1 MPGMVSR
8 PRLRS
13 VFTALCL
20 YLMASLLI
28 GYFWVNAYTGNHGLE
43 AKKDLDQQIA
53 ELSAEL
59 SRVKAE
65 RARWQRRVS
74 LLKSDRIDPD
84 MLDERARALLDYADK
99 HDVVMILRK
108 P

>member
-1 MPGMVSR
+1 MVSR

-20 YLMASLLI
+20 YLMASLMI
-28 GYFWVNAYTGNHGLE
+28 GYFWVNAFSGNRGLE
-43 AKKDLDQQIA
+43 AKKDLDLQIA

-59 SRVKAE
+59 GRVKAE
-65 RARWQRRVS
+65 RAQWQRRAS
-74 LLKSDRIDPD
+74 LLKPDKLDPD
-84 MLDERARALLDYADK
+84 MLDERARALLNYVDRRDL
-99 HDVVMILRK
+99 VTNLRK